1 VSHLVP
7 DGCGDT
13 DRPGLGE
20 SLDASGDVDPLSVDL
35 IAVHHD
41 VTEMDTDAK
50 LHAPVGGT
58 LRVAG
63 LERALDLDGGAYG
76 VESAGELSEEVVPR

>member
-1 VSHLVP
+1 
-7 DGCGDT
+7 
-13 DRPGLGE
+13 
-20 SLDASGDVDPLSVDL
+20 
-35 IAVHHD
+35 
-41 VTEMDTDAK
+41 MDTDAK
-50 LHAPVGGT
+50 LHTPVGGT